1 MEPEELANAL
11 VRLTEWAEERAP
23 EPEPPVRRRLR
34 EHFNRDPAELP
45 IVARSLEPWDRPNFQ
60 VAVDE
65 WTVGR
70 DVEVVGL
77 PVMQGYRAGL
87 AELVRGAEWMSEL
100 EFGAVAHVTVPRG
113 EHESVL
119 CVESGVWL
127 VRDDDDGRLVAMLKN
142 EDHGMGER
150 LALEIMAAD
159 RDRGERM
166 LSDLWKLMREHNVY
180 RGRVLELAGRYFQG
194 DEAAPLTVRSLP
206 SVSRDRI
213 VLPAGV
219 L

>member
-77 PVMQGYRAGL
+77 PVMQGYRALGW
-87 AELVRGAEWMSEL
+87 RS
-100 EFGAVAHVTVPRG
+100 
-113 EHESVL
+113 S
-119 CVESGVWL
+119 CVERSGCP
-127 VRDDDDGRLVAMLKN
+127 
-142 EDHGMGER
+142 
-150 LALEIMAAD
+150 
-159 RDRGERM
+159 
-166 LSDLWKLMREHNVY
+166 SSSS
-180 RGRVLELAGRYFQG
+180 
-194 DEAAPLTVRSLP
+194 APWPT
-206 SVSRDRI
+206 
-213 VLPAGV
+213 
-219 L
+219 